1 MWVVLVAV
9 MLIVVGFVL
18 AALFRR
24 PSGDDLHSVRSYHN
38 AIGTLEHL
46 SDRIGTA
53 TVEPVRQVDGSAD
66 THVKPDS
73 GEGGAP
79 TTRSVP
85 PVPVRGSDEF
95 PDPGTPLVFDDA
107 RPRDRY
113 VKEPSPEGVPVTR
126 DRRAQRYALESMNHR
141 AHRGTTVMI
150 VVAALVLFGA
160 LAYVGSRRSSP
171 PTPGHSTTRTT
182 SGSHAASPVIT
193 GRSHGGTGQGKH
205 VKTRSTQT
213 TLPNQI
219 VALSSTSTS
228 ATYPV
233 VSNSFSITVTASGP
247 CWVDATTASSG
258 STLWAGTLQAGVA
271 QVVPATGITT
281 VQFGTPTVSFAV
293 NGIPVV
299 LPTTVHT
306 PFTVTFQPTATA
318 SSSTTVATGSGV
330 PSGGTA
336 SSSTTTTG

>member
-9 MLIVVGFVL
+9 ILIVAGFVL

-24 PSGDDLHSVRSYHN
+24 PSGDDLHSVRSYH
-38 AIGTLEHL
+38 AALGTLEHL

-53 TVEPVRQVDGSAD
+53 TVEPARPADGSTD

-73 GEGGAP
+73 GGGGAP

-113 VKEPSPEGVPVTR
+113 LARPSPDGAQVTP
-126 DRRAQRYALESMNHR
+126 DRRAQRHALESMNHR
-141 AHRGTTVMI
+141 ARRGTTVMI
-150 VVAALVLFGA
+150 VLAALVLFGV
-160 LAYVGSRRSSP
+160 LAYVGSRRSNP
-171 PTPGHSTTRTT
+171 QAHSHSATQTT
-182 SGSHAASPVIT
+182 SGSHATSPATT

-205 VKTRSTQT
+205 VKTKPTPT
-213 TLPNQI
+213 TLPSQI

-233 VSNSFSITVTASGP
+233 VSNSFTITVTASGP
-247 CWVDATTASSG
+247 CWVDASSASSG

-271 QVVPATGITT
+271 QAIPATGITT
-281 VQFGTPTVSFAV
+281 VQFGTPTVAFAV
-293 NGIPVV
+293 NNIPVV

-306 PFTVTFQPTATA
+306 PFTVTFQPAPP
-318 SSSTTVATGSGV
+318 SSSTATVTTGSGV
-330 PSGGTA
+330 ASGGA
-336 SSSTTTTG
+336 APTTTS